1 MYCLCGVLSI
11 YCNSPISIQNI
22 SEVVE
27 YRYIGQF
34 LKEHD
39 VPFLGTD
46 ELQHETIQANISDNI
61 CRYKCLLQYTYTGLL
76 IDKLPWPT
84 YLYGP
89 GPCHLLH
96 THLHAYNNVHT
107 HTSTHR
113 THACAHT
120 HMHTCTL
127 IRIYISKCCCKRRV
141 SNFPESKALNVEGCN
156 LESLTWWHL
165 LTQQH
170 SELKEHE
177 HSLQLHS
184 SLATVYSSRQQ

>member
-1 MYCLCGVLSI
+1 MLSI
-11 YCNSPISIQNI
+11 ATHLFPFKIFLRLSSTHLVVNSWRNMMSHSWVQINCNCNMKQCKLTSVTTFFSTNACFSTHTQ
-22 SEVVE
+22 V
-27 YRYIGQF
+27 YW
-34 LKEHD
+34 
-39 VPFLGTD
+39 
-46 ELQHETIQANISDNI
+46 
-61 CRYKCLLQYTYTGLL
+61 L
-76 IDKLPWPT
+76 IELPWPT

-89 GPCHLLH
+89 GACHLLH

-170 SELKEHE
+170 SELKEHD

>member
-27 YRYIGQF
+27 YCYIGQF

-96 THLHAYNNVHT
+96 AHLHEYNNVLYIHTPAHTEHMRAHT
-107 HTSTHR
+107 HTC
-113 THACAHT
+113 THAHSYVY
-120 HMHTCTL
+120 TL
-127 IRIYISKCCCKRRV
+127 ASAV
-141 SNFPESKALNVEGCN
+141 VNVE
-156 LESLTWWHL
+156 
-165 LTQQH
+165 
-170 SELKEHE
+170 
-177 HSLQLHS
+177 
-184 SLATVYSSRQQ
+184 SRIFRSPKL

>member
-1 MYCLCGVLSI
+1 MYWPCIYTVHKCVHIAMHGLCGVLSM
-11 YCNSPISIQNI
+11 YCNSPVSIQNI
-22 SEVVE
+22 SEFVE

-39 VPFLGTD
+39 VPCLGTD

-96 THLHAYNNVHT
+96 THLHPYV
-107 HTSTHR
+107 
-113 THACAHT
+113 
-120 HMHTCTL
+120 
-127 IRIYISKCCCKRRV
+127 
-141 SNFPESKALNVEGCN
+141 
-156 LESLTWWHL
+156 
-165 LTQQH
+165 Q
-170 SELKEHE
+170 
-177 HSLQLHS
+177 
-184 SLATVYSSRQQ
+184 